1 MFDSIQKL
9 NLVFGRYDDGFIA
22 SLIECNREL
31 LSELVLTAASNNYWV
46 SSYARDILTKGM
58 DQDISYLELITVND
72 WAILLYGK
80 YSSKFPY
87 DHINYVYGWVFDLIN
102 INDDNGLHSLSKYFD
117 TYSNNRQAI
126 LACERYITK
135 INQLIPNFS
144 INIWQYLVQFSKGK
158 QLAIDSLHRYSALNQ
173 KKIKLFLNAYR

>member
-22 SLIECNREL
+22 SLTECNREL

-46 SSYARDILTKGM
+46 SSYARDILSKGM

-72 WAILLYGK
+72 WAVLLYGK

-87 DHINYVYGWVFDLIN
+87 DNIDHVYGWVFDLIN
-102 INDDNGLHSLSKYFD
+102 INNDNGLQLLSKYFD
-117 TYSNNRQAI
+117 TYYNNRQAI
-126 LACERYITK
+126 LACDRYINR
-135 INQLIPNFS
+135 INRLIPDFNV
-144 INIWQYLVQFSKGK
+144 NIWQYLVQVPKGK
-158 QLAIDSLHRYSALNQ
+158 QLAIDSLHRYSQLDQ
-173 KKIKLFLNAYR
+173 KKIKLFLNVYS

>member
-22 SLIECNREL
+22 SLTECNREL

-46 SSYARDILTKGM
+46 SSYARDILSKGM

-72 WAILLYGK
+72 WAVLLYGK

-87 DHINYVYGWVFDLIN
+87 DNIDHVYGWVFDLIN
-102 INDDNGLHSLSKYFD
+102 INNDNGLQLLSKYFD
-117 TYSNNRQAI
+117 TYYNNRQAI
-126 LACERYITK
+126 LACERYINR
-135 INQLIPNFS
+135 INRLIPDFNV
-144 INIWQYLVQFSKGK
+144 NIWQYLVQVPKGK
-158 QLAIDSLHRYSALNQ
+158 QLAIDSLHRYSQLDQ
-173 KKIKLFLNAYR
+173 KKIKLFLNVYG

>member
-22 SLIECNREL
+22 SLTECNREL

-46 SSYARDILTKGM
+46 SSYARDILSKGM

-72 WAILLYGK
+72 WAVLLYGK

-87 DHINYVYGWVFDLIN
+87 DNIDHVYGWVFDLIN
-102 INDDNGLHSLSKYFD
+102 INNDNGLQLLSKYFD
-117 TYSNNRQAI
+117 TYYNNRQAI
-126 LACERYITK
+126 LACERYINR
-135 INQLIPNFS
+135 INRLIPDFNV
-144 INIWQYLVQFSKGK
+144 NIWQYLVQVPKGK
-158 QLAIDSLHRYSALNQ
+158 QLAIDSLHRYSRLDQ
-173 KKIKLFLNAYR
+173 KKIKLFLNVYG